1 MKVSSADLFMKVRER
16 KPLVHQIT
24 NFVTVN
30 DCANATLAIGGSP
43 VMTSSPRE
51 VADMV
56 KLANAL
62 VLNFGTIDDKALEA
76 MEIAGKT
83 ANALDIPVILDPVGV
98 GATSYRTEQVKEL
111 LSKVTFQIIRGNAS
125 EILSL
130 MGGDTVTRGVDSE
143 ELAISNAELAARAAN
158 ELNSIIVVSGAK
170 DAVSDGKHTSIIDN
184 GNLLL
189 TNVTGT
195 GCMSTAL
202 IGTFSGVTD
211 DFYSAAIAGIST
223 MSISGELAASTLQK
237 DEGTGTFRVR
247 LIDAIS
253 RMDKKIWM
261 HEVKLSEE
269 VPN

>member
-1 MKVSSADLFMKVRER
+1 MNVSVSDLFFQVRES
-16 KPLVHQIT
+16 KPLIHQIT

-51 VADMV
+51 VEDMV
-56 KLANAL
+56 KLADAL

-83 ANALDIPVILDPVGV
+83 ANSLNIPVVLDPVGV
-98 GATSYRTEQVKEL
+98 GATSYRTEQVAEL
-111 LSKVTFQIIRGNAS
+111 LKKVTFQIIRGNAS
-125 EILSL
+125 EIHRL
-130 MGGDTVTRGVDSE
+130 MGGDIVTRGVDSG

-158 ELNSIIVVSGAK
+158 KLNSVVVVSGAK
-170 DAVSDGKHTSIIDN
+170 DAVSDGKNTSIIDN
-184 GNLLL
+184 GNPLL
-189 TNVTGT
+189 TSVTGT
-195 GCMSTAL
+195 GCMATAL

-211 DFYSAAIAGIST
+211 NFYAAAVAGIST
-223 MSISGELAASTLQK
+223 MSISGELAAAKLQK

-253 RMDKKIWM
+253 RIDKEIWIN
-261 HEVKLSEE
+261 EVKLYEE
-269 VPN
+269 VSN

>member
-1 MKVSSADLFMKVRER
+1 MKVSAADLFGKVRAR
-16 KPLVHQIT
+16 KPLIHQIT

-51 VADMV
+51 VEEMVNLAD
-56 KLANAL
+56 AL

-76 MEIAGKT
+76 MEIAGKA
-83 ANALDIPVILDPVGV
+83 ANAKNIPVILDPVGV
-98 GATSYRTEQVKEL
+98 GATSYRTEKVAEL
-111 LSKVTFQIIRGNAS
+111 LKKVTFQIIRGNAS
-125 EILSL
+125 EILRL
-130 MGGDTVTRGVDSE
+130 MGGDIVTRGVDSG
-143 ELAISNAELAARAAN
+143 ELQISNAELAACAAN
-158 ELNSIIVVSGAK
+158 KLNSVIVVSGAM
-170 DAVSDGKHTSIIDN
+170 DAVSDGKNTSIIHN

-195 GCMSTAL
+195 GCMATAL

-211 DFYSAAIAGIST
+211 DFYSAAVAGIST
-223 MSISGELAASTLQK
+223 MSISGELAAAKLQK

-253 RMDKKIWM
+253 RMDKEIWLN
-261 HEVKLSEE
+261 EVKINEE

>member
-1 MKVSSADLFMKVRER
+1 
-16 KPLVHQIT
+16 
-24 NFVTVN
+24 
-30 DCANATLAIGGSP
+30 
-43 VMTSSPRE
+43 
-51 VADMV
+51 
-56 KLANAL
+56 
-62 VLNFGTIDDKALEA
+62 LNC
-76 MEIAGKT
+76 
-83 ANALDIPVILDPVGV
+83 
-98 GATSYRTEQVKEL
+98 
-111 LSKVTFQIIRGNAS
+111 
-125 EILSL
+125 
-130 MGGDTVTRGVDSE
+130 
-143 ELAISNAELAARAAN
+143 
-158 ELNSIIVVSGAK
+158 IIVVSGAK

-223 MSISGELAASTLQK
+223 MSISGELAAATLQK

-253 RMDKKIWM
+253 RMDKEIWM
-261 HEVKLSEE
+261 HEVKISEE